1 MSPYIVNGII
11 ANIPS
16 VTYVIAKKTPS
27 LEINNSVEVIGIYN
41 THSNSL
47 EKNKTLVEIRI
58 IWNISKI
65 VKSIK
70 YIFKKI
76 WGCPTETNKFII
88 L

>member
-58 IWNISKI
+58 I
-65 VKSIK
+65 
-70 YIFKKI
+70 
-76 WGCPTETNKFII
+76 
-88 L
+88 